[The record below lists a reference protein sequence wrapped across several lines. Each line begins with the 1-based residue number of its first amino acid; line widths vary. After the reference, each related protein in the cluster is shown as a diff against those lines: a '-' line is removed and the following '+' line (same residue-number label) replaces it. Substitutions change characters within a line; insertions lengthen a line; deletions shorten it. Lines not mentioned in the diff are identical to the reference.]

1 MIKPSEMTPNCA
13 KVIKKLVE
21 RYFEPEVVQ
30 VVLGS
35 VPETTALLQKRWDN
49 LSKKRKQKIKDK
61 AQKLEQEYQ
70 TLQELRK
77 ARELTQVHMAKAL
90 NVRQESI
97 SKLENRSDMMLS
109 TLRGYIEAMGGELN
123 LVVSFPEQ
131 EPIKLNGLLDLSE

>member
-1 MIKPSEMTPNCA
+1 MKGP
-13 KVIKKLVE
+13 
-21 RYFEPEVVQ
+21 
-30 VVLGS
+30 
-35 VPETTALLQKRWDN
+35 LLQKRWDN

-123 LVVSFPEQ
+123 LVVSFHEQ